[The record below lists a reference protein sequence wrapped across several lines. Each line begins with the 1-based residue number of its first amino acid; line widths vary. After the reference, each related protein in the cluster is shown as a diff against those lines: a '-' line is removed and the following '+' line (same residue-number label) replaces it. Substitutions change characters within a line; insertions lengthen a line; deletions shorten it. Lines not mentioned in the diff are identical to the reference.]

1 MSNIVSLNWDILRG
15 RARRRTGSVHMADQ
29 GQRGPFTIY
38 AGEPKTAVRGGNAI
52 REDCH
57 AIQAGART

>member
-1 MSNIVSLNWDILRG
+1 
-15 RARRRTGSVHMADQ
+15 MADQ